1 MVDQDGAKPRR
12 RRRRSSEVDDQLAA
26 LLAKRDTLDA
36 DKAERDRIEKDAL
49 RKYAEV
55 QVQLAG
61 IDGEAQRK
69 VEELQ
74 QQIAAVQQKARDDRA
89 AGERAQAEALAAL
102 NGEPV
107 GRTAEE
113 LAQLFELPIKRARRM
128 IREGKS
134 NQVPGSPAG
143 SGPSARATKE
153 ITSGAAASSGE
164 GGPMADSGT
173 TSVTESVPSGPPSVA
188 GGDAASD

>member
-1 MVDQDGAKPRR
+1 MVEQDGTKPRR

-36 DKAERDRIEKDAL
+36 DKAERDRVEKEAL
-49 RKYAEV
+49 RKYAEA

-74 QQIAAVQQKARDDRA
+74 QQIADVQQKAREDRA

-113 LAQLFELPIKRARRM
+113 LTQLFELPIKRARRM

-134 NQVPGSPAG
+134 SRAPGGAAGTASSPRASKNAAPASAANSDEGTAPAG
-143 SGPSARATKE
+143 DAVPADEARAVE
-153 ITSGAAASSGE
+153 PSSAASE
-164 GGPMADSGT
+164 GAGPA
-173 TSVTESVPSGPPSVA
+173 
-188 GGDAASD
+188 

>member
-1 MVDQDGAKPRR
+1 MVEQDETKPRR

-36 DKAERDRIEKDAL
+36 DKAERDRIEKEAL
-49 RKYAEV
+49 RKYAEA

-74 QQIAAVQQKARDDRA
+74 QQIADVQQKAREDRA
-89 AGERAQAEALAAL
+89 AGERAQAEALAVL

-128 IREGKS
+128 IREGKPS
-134 NQVPGSPAG
+134 KAPGSAAGPA
-143 SGPSARATKE
+143 SSPRTSRNALPGP
-153 ITSGAAASSGE
+153 AAASG
-164 GGPMADSGT
+164 DGT
-173 TSVTESVPSGPPSVA
+173 ASPGDAAPTDEMRTAESPSVA
-188 GGDAASD
+188 TEDAASA

>member
-1 MVDQDGAKPRR
+1 MAEQDGKKPRR
-12 RRRRSSEVDDQLAA
+12 RRRRSSEVDHQLAA
-26 LLAKRDTLDA
+26 LLDKRDTLDK
-36 DKAERDRIEKDAL
+36 DKAERERVEKAAL
-49 RKYAEV
+49 RKYAEA

-61 IDGEAQRK
+61 IDSEAQRK

-89 AGERAQAEALAAL
+89 AGERAQAEAVAAL
-102 NGEPV
+102 NSEPV

-134 NQVPGSPAG
+134 SLAAISSPGSPAAKRAPKDTASAPAAP
-143 SGPSARATKE
+143 SGGRTAASTGVTEVADALPAEPSSSAHD
-153 ITSGAAASSGE
+153 GAASA
-164 GGPMADSGT
+164 
-173 TSVTESVPSGPPSVA
+173 
-188 GGDAASD
+188 